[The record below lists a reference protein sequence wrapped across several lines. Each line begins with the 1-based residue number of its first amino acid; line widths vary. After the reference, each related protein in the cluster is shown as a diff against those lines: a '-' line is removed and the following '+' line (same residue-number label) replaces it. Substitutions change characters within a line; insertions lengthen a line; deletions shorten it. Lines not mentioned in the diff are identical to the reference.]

1 MVHSRPVLIFVA
13 LGAAS
18 IAAAAPLRLAPNVEP
33 ASQEAASCAHFDR
46 DTPESVNPHDCSE
59 IELNVSSGEHYVLD
73 MGSFSSRCDPSG
85 INLLLPF
92 GSPLSQDD
100 DTSVLSIESR
110 APHPY
115 GPFHSPSSQERADAD
130 DTASVPGIASRALH
144 PSGPFVSASSQER
157 ADADDTASVP
167 GIASRA
173 LHPSGQ
179 LESFR
184 RSFGVLSSRT
194 SHAPDAHP
202 LLRNRAETD
211 IAGADDP
218 DPPATLR
225 ISVPLQ
231 PISVFSTS
239 SPSEAASA
247 HHSLDHE
254 VIATPSIASHV
265 HDSSSPVHSSATSID
280 HVFDPNID
288 IASAHTIE
296 SRSPNPHAH
305 GPPVASGDMGA
316 YQIVIGLPMG
326 KNIPAA
332 TMRDSI
338 KSKCASYE
346 KDLMATN
353 WNRFQETDSGMTW
366 LGVDQF
372 LPQMRPM
379 IDREPIKFEIMADI
393 ILARLDPVSTCSPLR
408 VYEELT
414 KWNSFQYQQDTK
426 TSKNRRELSA
436 KETGKL
442 LSRLRTRIDLMRKQ
456 PIDFPILLG
465 LVDKDIGGT
474 KADQEAFRIMSRIV
488 TNDDAASLRAADGD
502 LETFIKNRSPCAQR
516 YQIEVEKLPSDV
528 ADALQDWFKRL
539 LKANEDF
546 KRNVPATDA
555 A

>member
-33 ASQEAASCAHFDR
+33 ASQEAASCAHFDQ
-46 DTPESVNPHDCSE
+46 DTPGSVNPHDCSE

-73 MGSFSSRCDPSG
+73 MNSFPSGRDPSG

-92 GSPLSQDD
+92 DSPSSQDD
-100 DTSVLSIESR
+100 DTSVLSIE
-110 APHPY
+110 
-115 GPFHSPSSQERADAD
+115 
-130 DTASVPGIASRALH
+130 SRALH

-194 SHAPDAHP
+194 SHAPDGHP

-239 SPSEAASA
+239 YPSEAASA

-379 IDREPIKFEIMADI
+379 IDREPIKLEIMGDI
-393 ILARLDPVSTCSPLR
+393 ILAHLDSTAIGDPLHMYKALKQLN
-408 VYEELT
+408 VHQY
-414 KWNSFQYQQDTK
+414 WNDAR
-426 TSKNRRELSA
+426 TSKDRHAFS
-436 KETGKL
+436 KTETGKL
-442 LSRLRTRIDLMRKQ
+442 LSALLKR
-456 PIDFPILLG
+456 LG
-465 LVDKDIGGT
+465 LAHQQSPNLFGIVDGDLHCI
-474 KADQEAFRIMSRIV
+474 DPDREAFRRMRGMI
-488 TNDDAASLRAADGD
+488 TKDDTASLRAANGD
-502 LETFIKNRSPCAQR
+502 LSTFLDQDPNHDSPCAER
-516 YQIEVEKLPSDV
+516 FRTEVRNSPPNV
-528 ADALQDWFKRL
+528 AAALNNRLAQL
-539 LKANEDF
+539 LKANKSFE
-546 KRNVPATDA
+546 RNVRA
-555 A
+555 ASAVEPVLES